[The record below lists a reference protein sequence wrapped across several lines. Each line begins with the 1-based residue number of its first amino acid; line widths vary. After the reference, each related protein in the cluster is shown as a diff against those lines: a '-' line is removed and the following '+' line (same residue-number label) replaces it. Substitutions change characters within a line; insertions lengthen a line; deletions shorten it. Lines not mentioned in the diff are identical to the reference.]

1 MLETL
6 EVRTSQGGLL
16 SLPLQDPTLG
26 FVIQDIQGLGPVK
39 ATLVSSS
46 FAQQDGAQ
54 YQSSRRETRN
64 INLILG
70 LYPDYTVD
78 EVEDLRN
85 RLYAYFMPKTE
96 VKLTLITSK
105 GLNVDIVARV
115 ETCEPTYFEQEPA
128 VAISLMCFDPDFIDP
143 DLVTISGNTTSGST
157 EVTINYV
164 GTVDTGIV
172 FKLNVNR
179 SLSEF
184 TIYHQA
190 ADGSMRTM
198 DFVASLLTGDV
209 VTISTIPGSK
219 FATLTRDG
227 VDSSILYAVSP
238 HASWIALM
246 TGVNQLRVYATGAG
260 IPYTIDYL
268 ARYGGL

>member
-16 SLPLQDPTLG
+16 SLQMIDPSLG
-26 FVIQDIQGLGPVK
+26 FVIQDIQGLGPVN

-54 YQSSRRETRN
+54 YQSSRREPRN
-64 INLILG
+64 MKLILG

-85 RLYAYFMPKTE
+85 RLYAFFMPKTE
-96 VKLTLITSK
+96 VKLTCITSK
-105 GLNVDIVARV
+105 GLNVDITARV
-115 ETCEPTYFEQEPA
+115 ETCDPTYFEQEPA
-128 VAISLMCFDPDFIDP
+128 VAVSLMCFSPDFVDPDV
-143 DLVTISGNTTSGST
+143 VTVAANTTAGST
-157 EVTINYV
+157 EVTLNYV

-179 SLSEF
+179 SVSEF

-190 ADGSMRTM
+190 ADGSLRTM
-198 DFVASLLTGDV
+198 DFVASLISGDV

-238 HASWIALM
+238 HASWITLM
-246 TGVNQLRVYATGAG
+246 TGVNQIRVYATGAG
-260 IPYTIDYL
+260 IPYTIDYTN
-268 ARYGGL
+268 RYGGL